1 MKHFLR
7 LGLLTVSLVSLT
19 AACGGGGDTTAT
31 SQGTGGTSSTT
42 GSGDVGGS
50 GGRGGEAATT
60 GTAGTGGATSSS
72 SASGTSSTGSSTGA
86 GGGTMA
92 VDDPNLDG
100 PYTVKEIDDTT
111 TVAATGHMVPIH
123 CAYPTGGPS
132 AGPYPVILVAH
143 GFQLPPTQYK
153 SYVTRLASFGYVA
166 LTVDFPATIFS
177 VNNVENAKD
186 LLGGLDWAA
195 AKAELAGKADVTKAG
210 ATGHSLG
217 GKVSILAASMDPR
230 IKATITLDP
239 VDSSMNC
246 TPQNCPD
253 ASSVVPMLTIPTG
266 FLGETTDSTA
276 GGFGQACAPAADNY
290 TTFYAGAKTPSLAV
304 TVTGAN
310 HMSFLDDT
318 ASCGFICSFCKP
330 ATAPNAQVN
339 AMARAY
345 VVAFYERHL
354 RGDLGYDTY
363 LIGAQAQ
370 ARYVATNQ
378 ATIQS
383 K

>member
-1 MKHFLR
+1 MKHFLQ

-19 AACGGGGDTTAT
+19 AACGGSGETTAT
-31 SQGTGGTSSTT
+31 SWGTGGTSSTT
-42 GSGDVGGS
+42 GS

-60 GTAGTGGATSSS
+60 GTAGTAGTGGGTSSS
-72 SASGTSSTGSSTGA
+72 SVSGSGSTGSSTGA

-100 PYTVKEIDDTT
+100 PYTFKEIDDTT
-111 TVAATGHMVPIH
+111 TVTATGHMVPIH

-132 AGPYPVILVAH
+132 AGPYPVVLVAH

-153 SYVTRLASFGYVA
+153 SYGYVA
-166 LTVDFPATIFS
+166 LTVDFPAAIFN

-195 AKAELAGKADVTKAG
+195 AKAELAGKADVTQAG

-266 FLGETTDSTA
+266 FLGETTDSTP

-290 TTFYAGAKTPSLAV
+290 TTFYAGAKSPSLAV

-318 ASCGFICSFCKP
+318 ASCGFTCSFCKM

-363 LIGAQAQ
+363 LTGAQAQ